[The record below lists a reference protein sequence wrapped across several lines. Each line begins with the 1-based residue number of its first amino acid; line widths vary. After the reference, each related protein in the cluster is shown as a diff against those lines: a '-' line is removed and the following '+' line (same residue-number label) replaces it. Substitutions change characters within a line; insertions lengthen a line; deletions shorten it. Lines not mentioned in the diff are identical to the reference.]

1 MRLYIIRNIVS
12 QWISLWD
19 VPRQYTSDQSIQEI
33 IIALEEDDKKVLT
46 RLEKIILGTYKS
58 TRAEQRISQDAMQRA
73 VSSDAWWDQHD
84 YEPVDIA
91 DISMDPAVAHKKNEF
106 YKIFEEYGFTK
117 DDLEA
122 LSDPDNRMHQE
133 VLEKIRSN
141 DRLMELLAEY
151 LG

>member
-1 MRLYIIRNIVS
+1 
-12 QWISLWD
+12 
-19 VPRQYTSDQSIQEI
+19 
-33 IIALEEDDKKVLT
+33 
-46 RLEKIILGTYKS
+46 
-58 TRAEQRISQDAMQRA
+58 
-73 VSSDAWWDQHD
+73 
-84 YEPVDIA
+84 
-91 DISMDPAVAHKKNEF
+91 MDPAVAHKKNEF